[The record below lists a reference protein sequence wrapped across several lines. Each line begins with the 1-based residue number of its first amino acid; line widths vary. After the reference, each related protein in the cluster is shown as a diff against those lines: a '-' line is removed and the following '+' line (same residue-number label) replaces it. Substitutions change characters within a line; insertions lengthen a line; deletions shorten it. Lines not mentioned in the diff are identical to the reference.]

1 MSVDRRVKYESVMR
15 TVDQLLFSTS
25 SEDEEDEEGDE
36 DEEEASGSGV
46 LVSSSP
52 SPPPPPPP
60 LSTRVGAGEVDD
72 LVDVRV
78 LSSCAL
84 S

>member
-1 MSVDRRVKYESVMR
+1 MKYESVMR

-25 SEDEEDEEGDE
+25 SEDDEDEEGDE

-46 LVSSSP
+46 LASSSP
-52 SPPPPPPP
+52 SPPPPTPPP

>member
-1 MSVDRRVKYESVMR
+1 MKYESVMR
-15 TVDQLLFSTS
+15 MVDQLLFSTS
-25 SEDEEDEEGDE
+25 SEDDEDEEGDE

-52 SPPPPPPP
+52 SPPPPTPPP